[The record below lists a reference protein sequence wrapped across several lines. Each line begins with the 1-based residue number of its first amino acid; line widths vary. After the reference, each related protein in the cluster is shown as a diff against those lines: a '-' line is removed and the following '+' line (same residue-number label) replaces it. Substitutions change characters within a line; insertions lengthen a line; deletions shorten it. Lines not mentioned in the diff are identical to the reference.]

1 MSKKNKRYWAEK
13 VEQLPLI
20 VKLLVITVL
29 LPILVIATIGL
40 LYKSVIDQPFET
52 MPCSAGESTVRSE
65 ACTTQVTAGNTD
77 SRGSNFSPAISS
89 IPFRSSSLYP
99 SPAAITVSFFM
110 MHSLSGMPSLR
121 LSAQHLNPSHVNT
134 SLFDGLQHVTCVRS

>member
-40 LYKSVIDQPFET
+40 LYKSVI
-52 MPCSAGESTVRSE
+52 ESNRFVKKKAEKNGR
-65 ACTTQVTAGNTD
+65 
-77 SRGSNFSPAISS
+77 
-89 IPFRSSSLYP
+89 
-99 SPAAITVSFFM
+99 
-110 MHSLSGMPSLR
+110 
-121 LSAQHLNPSHVNT
+121 
-134 SLFDGLQHVTCVRS
+134 